1 MTRSKR
7 RYLSC
12 LTVFV
17 CAFAIYANTLGH
29 RYALDDKAVLW
40 HNEFVQK
47 GFSGIPDILCYDSWA
62 GLFGKDTR
70 DLEGGRYR
78 PLSLITFAIE
88 VELFGKE
95 ITDPAAR
102 NVFLGNPAVSHF
114 INVLLYAC
122 LCTFLLLVLDKIFRD
137 FRHEYRFLSI
147 PFIATLLFT
156 FHPLHT
162 EIVANIKGRDEIL
175 ALLFSLAA
183 LNAVLDYCDSNRKY
197 KLVLAFVFL
206 FLGAMSKETA
216 ITFVAVAP
224 VTIYFFRRQKPKAYI
239 AGTAPLIA
247 GALLYLLIRQAVLG
261 PQTNTEAGLLMNN
274 PFLGLT
280 FSQRYATIALTL
292 LFYIRLILFP
302 HPLTWDYYPYHIPV
316 VGWSDW
322 RVVACIAIHAALAF
336 VAVRGF
342 RKKST
347 VSYGILLYA
356 ITLSITSNVFFNIG
370 AFMSE
375 RFVFVSLLGFCII
388 AAWFIVDVLPR
399 LVARQRLCLT
409 LSLSLVC
416 TVLSLYAVKTVSRNM
431 VWKDD
436 YSLFS
441 HDVHVSQ
448 NSAKSNGAWASVLY
462 KYAEDAESKGD
473 TVLMKQYLTQAI
485 PYFRKA
491 LDIYPDY
498 SSALVSLGNSYYKM
512 NGDYR
517 TLFKYYIRT
526 LVKSPLDKDVWENTI
541 GVLTYNVDDPE
552 FEKYVWKEYARRSPK
567 MYRSYLELGNLYQ
580 YAIPVR
586 NDSAVF
592 YYEKA
597 KALRPDDFDILYN
610 LASAYGKISEFDK
623 AEQNL
628 LAALRIRE
636 TAGIYKFLG
645 FIAGNRGD
653 DAKALNY
660 FEKSL
665 RLDPADEEVKS
676 NLAIARSRVA
686 QLSPQ

>member
-1 MTRSKR
+1 MIPQRCK
-7 RYLSC
+7 YIPY
-12 LTVFV
+12 LTVFI
-17 CAFAIYANTLGH
+17 CAFVIYANTLGH
-29 RYALDDKAVLW
+29 RYALDDKAVIW

-47 GFSGIPDILCYDSWA
+47 GVAGIPDILRYDSMS
-62 GLFGKDTR
+62 GMFGKDTR

-78 PLSLITFAIE
+78 PLSLITFALE

-95 ITDPAAR
+95 ISDPSAKD
-102 NVFLGNPAVSHF
+102 VFLGNPPVSHF

-122 LCTFLLLVLDKIFRD
+122 LCTFMLFVLNKIFRD
-137 FRHEYRFLSI
+137 FKYKYRFLSI

-183 LNAVLDYCDSNRKY
+183 LNAVLDYCDRNRKY
-197 KLVLAFVFL
+197 NLILAFVFL
-206 FLGAMSKETA
+206 FIGAMSKEIA
-216 ITFVAVAP
+216 ITFVAIAP
-224 VTIYFFRRQKPKAYI
+224 ITIYFFRCQKPKTYI
-239 AGTAPLIA
+239 AGTASLLA
-247 GALLYLLIRQAVLG
+247 GALLYLLIRSTVIG
-261 PQTNTEAGLLMNN
+261 SQTKIDAGLLMNN

-292 LFYIRLILFP
+292 LMYIKLILFP

-322 RVVACIAIHAALAF
+322 RVIASIVIHAALVF
-336 VAVRGF
+336 VVIRGF
-342 RKKST
+342 RKKSI

-388 AAWFIVDVLPR
+388 MAWFIADILPKF
-399 LVARQRLCLT
+399 VTNQRLYLT
-409 LSLSLVC
+409 LSISVVC
-416 TVLSLYAVKTVSRNM
+416 LVLSLYTVKTVSRNT
-431 VWKDD
+431 VWKDNH
-436 YSLFS
+436 SLFS
-441 HDVHVSQ
+441 HDVRISK
-448 NSAKSNGAWASVLY
+448 NSAKGNNAWGCVLY
-462 KYAEDAESKGD
+462 KDAEDAESKGD
-473 TVLMKQYLTQAI
+473 TALMNKYLTQAI

-498 SSALVSLGNSYYKM
+498 DAALVRLGNSYYKM
-512 NGDYR
+512 NGDYQ
-517 TLFKYYIRT
+517 TMFKYYIKT
-526 LVKSPLDKDVWENTI
+526 LDKSPLDKDVWENTV

-552 FEKYVWKEYARRSPK
+552 FEKYVWKEYIKRSPT
-567 MYRSYLELGNLYQ
+567 MYRSYLELGNLYL
-580 YAIPVR
+580 YSRPSC

-597 KALRPDDFDILYN
+597 KALRPNDFDILYN
-610 LASAYGKISEFDK
+610 LAVSYGNISNFVM

-628 LAALRIRE
+628 LAALQIRE
-636 TAGIYKFLG
+636 TAEIYKFLG
-645 FIAGNRGD
+645 VIAGNRND
-653 DAKALNY
+653 DAKALEY

-665 RLDPADEEVKS
+665 RLNPDNEEVKA
-676 NLAIARSRVA
+676 NLATARSRVA
-686 QLSPQ
+686 QLSP